1 MGGRIDPVQCCT
13 DIVPLIGIVSDSLA
27 HLFRIEQPGDRKMNA
42 KKIKDTLQR
51 LSGEY
56 ENLIKWIR
64 KARKVFEQ
72 TGADDI
78 AWTGE
83 MKNDNANTD
92 RPTDQ
97 LSA

>member
-1 MGGRIDPVQCCT
+1 
-13 DIVPLIGIVSDSLA
+13 
-27 HLFRIEQPGDRKMNA
+27 MNA
-42 KKIKDTLQR
+42 KKIKDALQR

-64 KARKVFEQ
+64 KARKVFKQ

-83 MKNDNANTD
+83 LKNDNANTD

>member
-1 MGGRIDPVQCCT
+1 
-13 DIVPLIGIVSDSLA
+13 
-27 HLFRIEQPGDRKMNA
+27 MNA
-42 KKIKDTLQR
+42 KKTKDTLQR

-56 ENLIKWIR
+56 ENRYAGRIERGCSLLFVHADDYKWIR
-64 KARKVFEQ
+64 KARKVFTQ